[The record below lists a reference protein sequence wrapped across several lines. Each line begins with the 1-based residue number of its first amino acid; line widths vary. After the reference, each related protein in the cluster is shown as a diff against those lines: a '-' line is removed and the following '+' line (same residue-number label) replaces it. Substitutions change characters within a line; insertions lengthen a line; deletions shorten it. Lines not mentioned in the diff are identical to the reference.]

1 MKKQAKKTML
11 QEGGKYCLYDIWDN
25 LDVSKL
31 VFGGVILAGIMKQNI
46 EDYMTLFIIG
56 GLVFALLI
64 VAGFLMIDISNKLKG
79 K

>member
-11 QEGGKYCLYDIWDN
+11 QEGGKYCLDI
-25 LDVSKL
+25 SKL

>member
-11 QEGGKYCLYDIWDN
+11 QEGRKYC